1 MTKKKEEKRS
11 DRIIGIIGGTGL
23 YQLEGLKGVRERKVR
38 TPFGPPSD
46 AVIEGTYG
54 DATLLF
60 LPRHGRGHRFI
71 PSAIPF
77 RANIYAL
84 KTLGA
89 QWILSVSA
97 VGSLREDIHPG
108 DVVIVDQFIDRTWK
122 RESTFFDQGL
132 AAHVQFADPVCRD
145 LAGILFAAGEAE
157 GLRVRRGGTYC
168 CMEGPAFSTRAES
181 NIHRMWGAHLI
192 GMTNI
197 PEAKLAREAEICY
210 ATIAVVTDYDCWRS
224 EEEDVNIED
233 ILKNLK
239 AGTASAKRIIRRA
252 VGEIGPPRTCAC
264 ADSLKTAIVTNGKL
278 IPPGIRQKLKPII
291 GRYIKP

>member
-1 MTKKKEEKRS
+1 MKKKTEEKSS

-23 YQLEGLKGVRERKVR
+23 SQLEGLEDVKERRVR
-38 TPFGPPSD
+38 TPFGQPSD
-46 AVIEGTYG
+46 AVIEGKYG
-54 DATLLF
+54 GATLLF

-77 RANIYAL
+77 RANICAL
-84 KTLGA
+84 KSLGA
-89 QWILSVSA
+89 QWIISVSA
-97 VGSLREDIHPG
+97 VGSLHEDIHPG
-108 DVVIVDQFIDRTWK
+108 DLVIVDQFIDRTWK
-122 RESTFFDQGL
+122 RESTFFDKGL

-145 LAGILFAAGEAE
+145 LAGILYEAGEAE

-181 NIHRMWGAHLI
+181 NVHRMWGAHLI

-233 ILKNLK
+233 ILKNLMV
-239 AGTASAKRIIRRA
+239 GTESAKRIIRRA
-252 VGEIGPPRTCAC
+252 VEAIRPPRTCAC
-264 ADSLKTAIVTNGKL
+264 AESLKTAIVTSGRL
-278 IPPGIRQKLKPII
+278 IPPKVKQKLKPII
-291 GRYIKP
+291 GKYIKP